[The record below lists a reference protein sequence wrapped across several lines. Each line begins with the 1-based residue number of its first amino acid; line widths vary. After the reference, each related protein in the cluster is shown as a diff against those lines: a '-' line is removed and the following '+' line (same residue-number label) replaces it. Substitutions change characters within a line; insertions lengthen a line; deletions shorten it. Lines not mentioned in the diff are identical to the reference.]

1 MKEHTVKILE
11 IFDVTHDVKGFRL
24 EKPEGYTFRPGQ
36 ATNVS
41 VNKKDLKEKRRPFT
55 FTNLPDDDILE
66 FIIKIY
72 PSHNGVT
79 KEIGALKKGDEL
91 IITKP
96 WGSIEYK
103 GEGVFLAGGAGITP
117 FISILRDLERS
128 DKLGGNMLIFANNT
142 SKDII
147 LEDEFKDM
155 LGKEKFI
162 NILAE
167 EESEKYHHGLIS
179 KEFLEEKLSDFDMM
193 FYLCGPPPMMKAV
206 EKHLD
211 SLDVDKGS
219 VVKEEF

>member
-1 MKEHTVKILE
+1 MKEHTLKILE
-11 IFDVTHDVKGFRL
+11 VFDVTHDVRGFHL

-41 VNKKDLKEKRRPFT
+41 VNKEGLKEKRRPFT
-55 FTNLPDDDILE
+55 FTNLPDDDVLE

-79 KEIGALKKGDEL
+79 KEVGELKKGDEL

-117 FISILRDLERS
+117 FISIFRNLKKKE
-128 DKLGGNMLIFANNT
+128 KLDGNMLIFANNT

-147 LEDEFKDM
+147 LKDEFEEI

-179 KEFLEEKLSDFDMM
+179 KEFLKEQVSDFDRM

-211 SLDVDKGS
+211 SLEVDKKS
-219 VVKEEF
+219 IVKEKF

>member
-1 MKEHTVKILE
+1 MKEYTLKILE
-11 IFDVTHDVKGFRL
+11 VFDVTHDVRGYHL

-41 VNKKDLKEKRRPFT
+41 VNKEGLKEKRRPFT
-55 FTNLPDDDILE
+55 FTNLPDDDVLE

-79 KEIGALKKGDEL
+79 KEIGELKKGDEL
-91 IITKP
+91 IINKP

-103 GEGVFLAGGAGITP
+103 GEGVFLAGGSGITP
-117 FISILRDLERS
+117 FISIFRDLKKKEEL
-128 DKLGGNMLIFANNT
+128 DGNMLIFANNT

-147 LEDEFKDM
+147 MEEEFEEI

-167 EESEKYHHGLIS
+167 EESEKYHHGFIS
-179 KEFLEEKLSDFDMM
+179 KELIKEKVGDFDRV

-206 EKHLD
+206 EGHLN
-211 SLDVDKGS
+211 SLGVDKES
-219 VVKEEF
+219 IIKEKF